1 MEKGNAF
8 CGERGMRKREAVI
21 FLSITL
27 LVLTIS
33 LAQIFAV
40 NACYR
45 KDRKPPKI
53 HYVYHYPTEPEYED
67 SVLVLAYIT
76 DSKSGVANATLCY
89 KVNNQENAVRM
100 SRNGSLFFAE
110 IPPQRYNSTVTYVVC
125 AYDRAGNK
133 ACSEEH
139 TYMVGD
145 FHPPVITYVERVPAQ
160 PNYNETAL
168 IIANATEPP
177 LASGVKELLLSYSNG
192 VGWAFAKMDFNGTL
206 YIAEIPAFPYGTAIN
221 YQVLAVDNAGNTAT
235 LDIYSYSVGDGFP
248 PIAAI
253 LTPTDGS
260 YITGKITV
268 TVQMKDDNLLN
279 AKLTID
285 GEFLAEWNMTGQYTY
300 SLDTATLDDGLHVLM
315 LEAFD
320 KAGNEATY
328 EITVTVDNTPPKAMI
343 QSPPNGSYLRGMVL
357 VRLHAEDANF
367 DRMELKIG
375 GETHAWK
382 IGDQTYV
389 WNTSE
394 CGDGAYILTLT
405 AFDKAGN
412 KAEKSITVTVDNT
425 APLVVGFSWTPS
437 EPTENESVKV
447 SAKIAEGGSGIK
459 NVTLWFRLLGGEW
472 QKLPMNLEGENWTGT
487 IPGYA
492 RDAIITF
499 YMECFDNAGN
509 VARTT
514 ESHYVVKAAPS
525 EGGVPPRA
533 EGFPLY
539 WLILIILALC
549 AVFASTAYYIRK
561 RKRSGTA
568 TNYFAITSF

>member
-1 MEKGNAF
+1 
-8 CGERGMRKREAVI
+8 
-21 FLSITL
+21 
-27 LVLTIS
+27 
-33 LAQIFAV
+33 
-40 NACYR
+40 
-45 KDRKPPKI
+45 
-53 HYVYHYPTEPEYED
+53 
-67 SVLVLAYIT
+67 
-76 DSKSGVANATLCY
+76 
-89 KVNNQENAVRM
+89 
-100 SRNGSLFFAE
+100 
-110 IPPQRYNSTVTYVVC
+110 
-125 AYDRAGNK
+125 
-133 ACSEEH
+133 
-139 TYMVGD
+139 
-145 FHPPVITYVERVPAQ
+145 
-160 PNYNETAL
+160 
-168 IIANATEPP
+168 
-177 LASGVKELLLSYSNG
+177 
-192 VGWAFAKMDFNGTL
+192 
-206 YIAEIPAFPYGTAIN
+206 
-221 YQVLAVDNAGNTAT
+221 
-235 LDIYSYSVGDGFP
+235 
-248 PIAAI
+248 
-253 LTPTDGS
+253 
-260 YITGKITV
+260 
-268 TVQMKDDNLLN
+268 
-279 AKLTID
+279 
-285 GEFLAEWNMTGQYTY
+285 
-300 SLDTATLDDGLHVLM
+300 
-315 LEAFD
+315 
-320 KAGNEATY
+320 
-328 EITVTVDNTPPKAMI
+328 MI

-367 DRMELKIG
+367 ERMELKIG

-389 WNTSE
+389 WDTSE
-394 CGDGAYILTLT
+394 CGDGAYTLTLT

-492 RDAIITF
+492 KDAIITF

-509 VARTT
+509 VARTI

-549 AVFASTAYYIRK
+549 VVFASTAYYIRK